1 MTARKLAPAR
11 LPERDHIVSRNL
23 TVAFLSA
30 AVLAALYLTGHYLIL
45 AGLVVLLAAALFYQC
60 VLSRRAAAKNRARA
74 LRWRVRLRLRPG
86 PGYAS
91 LAELMIRWSRAA
103 AFFHGRRA
111 RPGLPFRARLT
122 CRTTRYAV
130 RLGRAQYFRRVFA
143 RMEDQVLVLA
153 PQRTGKSGLIADR
166 ILDHPGAVLATSTRA
181 DLYGTTAAWRARLG
195 QVQVFNPQQVADLPS
210 TLRWDMLGP
219 CRDLVMAR
227 RMATWLTGGSA
238 DSGHGNIEWFEQKG
252 EVALAGLLFAAAVT
266 GRTISDVFRWVQL
279 DGHQAAI
286 RALSDYGTPEMLAV
300 VRRML
305 ADNRTAGSVRD
316 TIELSLAWAAIPDLA
331 AAVTPEPGDVV
342 FDVDDFAR
350 RCGTLYMIA
359 SGDENSP
366 LTPLFRALASYVH
379 YQAGISGTRTR
390 AGRLDPPLLMALD
403 EAAVICP
410 VDLPAM
416 LADSA
421 GKGILIMPV
430 VHSVNQLEDRWGKA
444 GGGTIWD
451 TCGAKLL
458 LPGISHAGTLEDVSG
473 LCGTITTGPEPGA
486 RDVRV
491 VPPELLRT
499 LPDWHALVVRMN
511 LSPVVVKFR
520 PVWKRPGRRAP
531 FRWLISQ
538 PAVPPAWSTRTVPL
552 PVIEEPAG
560 IPAAERLPEALPGL
574 VPAQPGPGWP
584 WNGDGPGA

>member
-1 MTARKLAPAR
+1 M
-11 LPERDHIVSRNL
+11 
-23 TVAFLSA
+23 VAFVSA

-45 AGLVVLLAAALFYQC
+45 AGFAVLLAAALFYHC
-60 VLSRRAAAKNRARA
+60 VLSRRAAARNRARA
-74 LRWRVRLRLRPG
+74 LRWRVKLRLRPG

-91 LAELMIRWSRAA
+91 LAELMFRWSRAA
-103 AFFHGRRA
+103 AFFHGSRA
-111 RPGLPFRARLT
+111 RPGLPFWARLT

-130 RLGRAQYFRRVFA
+130 RLGRAQYGRRVFA

-195 QVQVFNPQQVADLPS
+195 QVHVFNPQRVGNVAS

-227 RMATWLTGGSA
+227 RMATWLTGGTA

-279 DGHQAAI
+279 DGHQAAV

-305 ADNRTAGSVRD
+305 ADNRTSGSVRD
-316 TIELSLAWAAIPDLA
+316 TIELSLAWAAIPELA
-331 AAVTPEPGDVV
+331 EAVTPELGDVV

-379 YQAGISGTRTR
+379 YQAGMTGTRTR

-403 EAAVICP
+403 EVAVICP

-421 GKGILIMPV
+421 GKGIMIMPV

-451 TCGAKLL
+451 TCGTKLL
-458 LPGISHAGTLEDVSG
+458 LPGISHAGTLEDVSQ
-473 LCGTITTGPEPGA
+473 LCGTITTEADPRG

-499 LPDWHALVVRMN
+499 LPDWRALVVRMN

-531 FRWLISQ
+531 LRWLVGQ
-538 PAVPPAWSTRTVPL
+538 PVLPPTWSARTVPL
-552 PVIEEPAG
+552 PVLDDTDE
-560 IPAAERLPEALPGL
+560 IPAVGSATEALPDL
-574 VPAQPGPGWP
+574 VPAQRAGGWP
-584 WNGDGPGA
+584 RNGDDPDA